1 VNRLTVVANETFE
14 NFAKGLQSEI
24 EQAIDPDGGF
34 RFGRI
39 PKIAF
44 TQVLN
49 QEKTGYLTQE
59 ESAEIWQCVAEQN
72 LIDEYGD
79 LTQQFQPE
87 KHGFVLQLPEKFEGL
102 ENDVII
108 RMQRFVPRDF
118 VKNGR
123 DRKKLA
129 YNKRVELNEDF
140 RMLWQK
146 ISQKT
151 RYSVAFKTSDLIDL
165 AAAKIRRM
173 AEIQPVFIEITRRD
187 LEISQSGLDG
197 GRITANRVHVVNN
210 SQPLPDI
217 LAFLQQ
223 ETELTRGSLVEILRQ
238 SGRLKEFTVNPQ
250 AFMTETAK
258 LINRAL
264 QELIIDGIK
273 YEPVD
278 GQYYEMRLFA
288 EPEIEEY
295 LNRLYAVQHA
305 KSLEAGRIVA
315 RTPYSYVSYD
325 SDIELDIAER
335 LDADE
340 RVKFFCKLPRWF
352 RVATPLGDYNPDWA
366 VVVEENEKLYLV
378 RETKST
384 LERDKRRTTENKKV
398 DCGKVHFEALG
409 VNFRDASTIH
419 EVLKA

>member
-1 VNRLTVVANETFE
+1 LTVIANETFE
-14 NFAKGLQSEI
+14 NFARGLQSEI

-39 PKIAF
+39 PRIAF

-49 QEKTGYLTQE
+49 PEKTGYLTQE
-59 ESAEIWQCVAEQN
+59 ESTEIWQCVAEQN
-72 LIDEYGD
+72 LIDSYGD
-79 LTQQFQPE
+79 LTQQFQPG
-87 KHGFVLQLPEKFEGL
+87 KPGFALKLPEKYVGL

-123 DRKKLA
+123 DRKKLE

-140 RMLWQK
+140 RKLWDK

-151 RYSVAFKTSDLIDL
+151 RYSVVFSTDDLIKH
-165 AAAKIRRM
+165 AAGKIGQM

-187 LEISQSGLDG
+187 LEIKESGLEG
-197 GRITANRVHVVNN
+197 GRITANKIHLVSNE
-210 SQPLPDI
+210 QPLPDI

-223 ETELTRGSLVEILRQ
+223 ETELTRGTLVSILKQ
-238 SGRLKEFTVNPQ
+238 SGRMKEFAINPQ
-250 AFMTETAK
+250 GFMTETAK

-273 YEPVD
+273 YEPID
-278 GQYYEMRLFA
+278 GQYYEMRMFE

-295 LNRLYAVQHA
+295 LNRLYVVQHMELHEPD
-305 KSLEAGRIVA
+305 KVIV
-315 RTPYSYVSYD
+315 RTPYCYVSYD
-325 SDIELDIAER
+325 SDVEHEIAER

-366 VVVEENEKLYLV
+366 VVVEEDEKLYLV

-384 LERDKRRTTENKKV
+384 LDRDKRRTTENRKV
-398 DCGKVHFEALG
+398 DCGKAHFQALG
-409 VNFRDASTIH
+409 VNFKDASTIY